1 MWLHLY
7 AKFVSA
13 ATVLLLIA
21 GGLVTSTGSGLAVP
35 DWPTSYGWN
44 MFTFP
49 MKHMVGGIFYEHGH
63 RLIASGVGFLTIGLA
78 FWLWKADALEPPVAR
93 YPLYATGD
101 CAVIGGHCL
110 GANIALHFAARHPE
124 RTAGLVLIEP
134 MPPQA
139 LAGSMRRL
147 MPFRNLLLAT
157 AKIVIILNR
166 LGLHRSRIEAIDL
179 EEWDRATQSGEADLA
194 RYAAP
199 LSDLKL
205 APVAAYLQS
214 LAAVGEPLPPLGGIR
229 APALVLASRNSTMID
244 PARARAILEALPHAE
259 FVILDAEHWIPTEQP
274 EAMRLAIEDW
284 LARKAPGRAA

>member
-1 MWLHLY
+1 MSGTL
-7 AKFVSA
+7 
-13 ATVLLLIA
+13 VLLH
-21 GGLVTSTGSGLAVP
+21 GLASNATRWWHFAAHFGLP
-35 DWPTSYGWN
+35 GWKLLRPN
-44 MFTFP
+44 LR
-49 MKHMVGGIFYEHGH
+49 GH
-63 RLIASGVGFLTIGLA
+63 AGSSDRGRIGMREWCEDLVRLL
-78 FWLWKADALEPPVAR
+78 DAEGCER
-93 YPLYATGD
+93 
-101 CAVIGGHCL
+101 AVIGGHCL

-147 MPFRNLLLAT
+147 MPFRSILLVT
-157 AKIVIILNR
+157 AKIVMILNR
-166 LGLHRSRIEAIDL
+166 LGLHRSTIEAIDL
-179 EEWDRATQSGEADLA
+179 EEWDRATQSGEAALA
-194 RYAAP
+194 RYASP

-214 LAAVGEPLPPLGGIR
+214 LAAVGEPLPPLAAIR

-259 FVILDAEHWIPTEQP
+259 FVILHAEHWIPTEQP